1 MDATQPPDDAELS
14 AADATARAEDASP
27 HADEAPAVNQPA
39 DTTSNE
45 EAKAKKARGI
55 WLRIGLGLV
64 SLVVVVIVFA
74 FLLPRIANYR
84 DTWEAIRYLTFGQIV
99 GLFFL
104 TVLTLVPF
112 WLAFMG
118 AFPTIKFR
126 NAAEIHLTSTAVAN
140 TVPAGGAFAFGI
152 QIAMLNSWRVKG
164 DAVAAGLLV
173 YGFWDLFLR
182 LALPTAVATLAVVRG
197 DLDTRLQIAVAAAVV
212 VMLALAVIFWLI
224 LRSDAAATGVGKL
237 ANRICRRLP
246 EKWTFIHR
254 DWIEVFL
261 DFRHNTVALL
271 KRRGWWVGLSI
282 LAGHIA
288 TFYLLWASLRFVGVS
303 GADVSFYRVLLAFA
317 FVRLL
322 IAVPITP
329 GGAGVAELGF
339 SAILAIGADPTTT
352 AEIVAGVL
360 IFRGATFLVPIPLGL
375 GAWVTWRH
383 GLRETRNNKDPRTQ
397 ETDPQSATTPEAEPH
412 STNPSEAKPQ
422 SAPPRAAEEVAEE

>member
-1 MDATQPPDDAELS
+1 MDATQPPDEPELG
-14 AADATARAEDASP
+14 
-27 HADEAPAVNQPA
+27 QA
-39 DTTSNE
+39 DTTASASA
-45 EAKAKKARGI
+45 EATAASEQEPGTTSAGKTKASKTRGI

-74 FLLPRIANYR
+74 FLLPRIADYS
-84 DTWEAIRYLTFGQIV
+84 DAWEAIKFLTFGQIL
-99 GLFFL
+99 GLIAL
-104 TVLTLVPF
+104 TILTLVPF

-152 QIAMLNSWRVKG
+152 QIAMLNSWKVKG

-182 LALPTAVATLAVVRG
+182 LALPTAVASLAVIRG

-212 VMLALAVIFWLI
+212 VMIALAVIFWLI
-224 LRSDAAATGVGKL
+224 LRSDAAATGVGRL
-237 ANRICRRLP
+237 ANRICKRLP
-246 EKWTFIHR
+246 ENWTFVHR

-271 KRRGWWVGLSI
+271 KSRGWWVGLSI

-288 TFYLLWASLRFVGVS
+288 TFFLLWASLRFVGVS

-375 GAWVTWRH
+375 GAWITWRH
-383 GLRETRNNKDPRTQ
+383 GLRKTNNADVA
-397 ETDPQSATTPEAEPH
+397 D
-412 STNPSEAKPQ
+412 ST
-422 SAPPRAAEEVAEE
+422 

>member
-1 MDATQPPDDAELS
+1 MDATPPTDESELTPGDNPN
-14 AADATARAEDASP
+14 AADATPGASRP
-27 HADEAPAVNQPA
+27 SE
-39 DTTSNE
+39 E
-45 EAKAKKARGI
+45 EAKAKKKMRGI

-74 FLLPRIANYR
+74 FLLPKIADYR
-84 DTWEAIRYLTFGQIV
+84 DAWEAIKYLTLGHV
-99 GLFFL
+99 LGLIAL
-104 TVLTLVPF
+104 TILTLVPF

-126 NAAEIHLTSTAVAN
+126 NAAEIHLASTAVAN

-152 QIAMLNSWRVKG
+152 QIAMLNSWKVKG

-182 LALPTAVATLAVVRG
+182 LALPTAVASLAVIRG

-212 VMLALAVIFWLI
+212 VMITLAIIVWLI
-224 LRSDAAATGVGKL
+224 LRSDTAATGIGRL
-237 ANRICRRLP
+237 ANRICKRLP
-246 EKWTFIHR
+246 ENWTFVHR

-261 DFRHNTVALL
+261 GFRHKTVALL
-271 KRRGWWVGLSI
+271 KSRGWWVGLSI

-288 TFYLLWASLRFVGVS
+288 TFLLLWASLRFVGVS

-339 SAILAIGADPTTT
+339 SAILALGADPTTT

-383 GLRETRNNKDPRTQ
+383 GLRKTRR
-397 ETDPQSATTPEAEPH
+397 EA
-412 STNPSEAKPQ
+412 A
-422 SAPPRAAEEVAEE
+422 ARRAHGGDG

>member
-1 MDATQPPDDAELS
+1 MDATRPPDDAELNP
-14 AADATARAEDASP
+14 ADALAIPDDAAEV
-27 HADEAPAVNQPA
+27 ADEPAGPTPHEQR
-39 DTTSNE
+39 
-45 EAKAKKARGI
+45 AKRARSI
-55 WLRIGLGLV
+55 WLRVGLGLV

-74 FLLPRIANYR
+74 FLLPRIADYR
-84 DTWEAIRYLTFGQIV
+84 DAWEAIQYLTFGQVLGLIV
-99 GLFFL
+99 L

-152 QIAMLNSWRVKG
+152 QIAMLNSWKVKG

-212 VMLALAVIFWLI
+212 VMIALAVIFWLI
-224 LRSDAAATGVGKL
+224 LRSDAAATAVGKL

-261 DFRHNTVALL
+261 DFRHNTVSLL
-271 KRRGWWVGLSI
+271 KSRGWWVGLSI
-282 LAGHIA
+282 LAGHVA

-322 IAVPITP
+322 IAIPITP

-339 SAILAIGADPTTT
+339 SAILALGADPTTT

-375 GAWVTWRH
+375 GTWVTWRH
-383 GLRETRNNKDPRTQ
+383 GLRKTRNNAVAQDGV
-397 ETDPQSATTPEAEPH
+397 
-412 STNPSEAKPQ
+412 
-422 SAPPRAAEEVAEE
+422 AP

>member
-1 MDATQPPDDAELS
+1 MESTPPPDDAELNPTDRPPDTS
-14 AADATARAEDASP
+14 AAGDDGS
-27 HADEAPAVNQPA
+27 
-39 DTTSNE
+39 TSDGA
-45 EAKAKKARGI
+45 AKSNRTRGI

-64 SLVVVVIVFA
+64 SLVVVVVVFA
-74 FLLPRIANYR
+74 FLLPQIADYR
-84 DTWEAIRYLTFGQIV
+84 DAWEAIELLTLGQVLALIA
-99 GLFFL
+99 L
-104 TVLTLVPF
+104 TILTLVPF

-118 AFPTIKFR
+118 AFPTIRFR

-152 QIAMLNSWRVKG
+152 QIAMLNSWKVKG

-197 DLDTRLQIAVAAAVV
+197 DLDARLQIAVAAAVV
-212 VMLALAVIFWLI
+212 VMIALAVILWLI
-224 LRSDAAATGVGKL
+224 LRSDSAATGVGKL

-246 EKWTFIHR
+246 ENWTFAHR
-254 DWIEVFL
+254 NWIEVFL
-261 DFRHNTVALL
+261 DFRHNTVSLL
-271 KRRGWWVGLSI
+271 RSRGWWVGLSI
-282 LAGHIA
+282 LAGHVA
-288 TFYLLWASLRFVGVS
+288 TFYLLWAALRFVGVS

-375 GAWVTWRH
+375 GAWVTWRR
-383 GLRETRNNKDPRTQ
+383 GLRKTRNATEPSGAGSSGTAPEGAATRAAA
-397 ETDPQSATTPEAEPH
+397 PQSALPGE
-412 STNPSEAKPQ
+412 KG
-422 SAPPRAAEEVAEE
+422 EVAEERRDDVGGGSDHESR